1 MIERALASYFN
12 GEGKVDYLPDGVVF
26 TLRAPLEA
34 STTKADACSSTLFTH
49 NRVGH
54 IKAAQYDDKRHFR
67 SLEHCQK
74 ADLERQPVDPL

>member
-54 IKAAQYDDKRHFR
+54 IKAAQYDDKRQERNLGHR
-67 SLEHCQK
+67 PE
-74 ADLERQPVDPL
+74 ADIRTTW